1 MSKTTIPVNV
11 SRAIWFAAYGRCEFA
26 GCNKRLDVHD
36 LTMGKCNISNYAHII
51 GDSPKGPRGD
61 KEKSPI
67 LAQDTSNI
75 MLLCPECHKLIDK
88 DVEKYTVDVL
98 MGMKKEHEERIERV
112 TGIQPNKKSLV
123 VVFGSKIGRSV
134 PAFHKDVL
142 FNTLFPDCYPLSDRP
157 IEILTYSVIKD
168 CEEDFWKNESG
179 QIEEVCRDKILE
191 PLKHGEIP
199 HISLF
204 ALAPQPLLVKLGTVL
219 NDKYKVMVYQKHRIP
234 DTWRWLEED
243 PHNDIR
249 LIEPESKD
257 YEPILVIALSSE
269 TIINRINERFG
280 GKASI
285 WTISCDNPNN
295 DMLKSYTQLVQFNRV
310 ARRAIEEINSYHRGA
325 SNVKIFMAAP
335 NACAVELGRIRM
347 EKADLPWVIYDY
359 RNEIIEDI
367 ETVTIN

>member
-1 MSKTTIPVNV
+1 MSNSYIPTNV
-11 SRAIWFAAYGRCEFA
+11 KIGLFTAEGCRCELA
-26 GCNKRLDVHD
+26 GCNKRLDIHM
-36 LTMGKCNISNYAHII
+36 LTKKRCNIANIAHIVA
-51 GDSPKGPRGD
+51 DKPDGPRGD
-61 KEKSPI
+61 KDKSPI
-67 LAQDTSNI
+67 LAKDLSNL
-75 MLLCPECHKLIDK
+75 MLLCPECHIIIDK

-98 MGMKKEHEERIERV
+98 MGMKKEHEDRIERV
-112 TGIQPNKKSLV
+112 TGIQPSKESLV

-134 PAFHKDVL
+134 SAFHKDVL
-142 FNTLFPDCYPLSDRP
+142 FNTLFPDCYPLNDRP
-157 IEILTYSVIKD
+157 IEILTNSVLKD
-168 CEEDFWKNESG
+168 GEEDFWKNESR

-191 PLKHGEIP
+191 PLNRGEIP

-243 PHNDIR
+243 LNNDIR
-249 LIEPESKD
+249 LIEPNSKD

-295 DMLKSYTQLVQFNRV
+295 DMLRSYSQLVQFNRV

-335 NACAVELGRIRM
+335 NACAVELGRVRM
-347 EKADLPWVIYDY
+347 EKADLPWVLYDY
-359 RNEIIEDI
+359 RNEINEDI
-367 ETVTIN
+367 ETITIN